1 MKYISDERIRKA
13 KAYKALPI
21 ALVIRPLKHLI
32 AKHTVR
38 SIKNGEMTAELDIFG
53 QLAKLAAN
61 RGDGLTVQ
69 RMALNK
75 NF

>member
-13 KAYKALPI
+13 EAYKALPI

-32 AKHTVR
+32 AEHT
-38 SIKNGEMTAELDIFG
+38 SHTLKNGVQSTHLDIFG
-53 QLAKLAAN
+53 QLAKHAAN

-69 RMALNK
+69 RMARNGI
-75 NF
+75 